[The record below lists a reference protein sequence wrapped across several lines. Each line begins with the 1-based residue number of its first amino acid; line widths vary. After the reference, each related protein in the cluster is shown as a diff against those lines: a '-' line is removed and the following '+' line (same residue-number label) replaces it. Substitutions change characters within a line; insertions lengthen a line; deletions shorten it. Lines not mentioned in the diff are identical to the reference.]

1 MSLIKC
7 ITSSKVSMIG
17 TNERESMWLM
27 KKKDIIIVAKE
38 NALTAKHS
46 DIKLNT
52 FIKDHIT
59 LKRMF
64 GDARYDS

>member
-17 TNERESMWLM
+17 TNERERMWLM

-38 NALTAKHS
+38 NVLTVKHS
-46 DIKLNT
+46 DIKLNI
-52 FIKDHIT
+52 FIKDLII
-59 LKRMF
+59 LKRIV
-64 GDARYDS
+64 RYDS

>member
-7 ITSSKVSMIG
+7 IISSKVNMIG

-27 KKKDIIIVAKE
+27 KKKDITIVAKE

-46 DIKLNT
+46 DIKLNI
-52 FIKDHIT
+52 FIKEEDNAI
-59 LKRMF
+59 
-64 GDARYDS
+64 